1 MHVPKAKAASLLS
14 VMPLRKACFV
24 GIDPEETRPFVDYL
38 RGDPVTA
45 GSFQC
50 CGVFFGKHLV
60 SLSCVQGNA
69 LHVFCS
75 QEQTKQTHLP
85 SSRSFHVRAEGSDG

>member
-38 RGDPVTA
+38 RGDPATA

-50 CGVFFGKHLV
+50 CVFLA
-60 SLSCVQGNA
+60 NI
-69 LHVFCS
+69 
-75 QEQTKQTHLP
+75 
-85 SSRSFHVRAEGSDG
+85 